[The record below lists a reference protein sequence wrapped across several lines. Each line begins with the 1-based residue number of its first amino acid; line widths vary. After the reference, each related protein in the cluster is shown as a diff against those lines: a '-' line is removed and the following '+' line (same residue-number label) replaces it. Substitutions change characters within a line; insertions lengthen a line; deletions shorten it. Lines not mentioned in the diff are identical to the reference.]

1 MCQRN
6 GIADSAVSQGYK
18 ARSAGCW
25 HVYLLVPVVQE
36 RRSSCQVV
44 FVISHPIIDVST
56 ILHSLLHILQAV
68 CLTGKGVMPAAQA
81 YLVLASVVCHCNYT
95 HEDLLFT
102 QVCSDPT
109 PIHCNTG
116 FGKKHYPLLSAAP
129 QNRLRADLCHCKCTY
144 EDLLFIQVCRDPQP
158 MQCTTGFGE
167 KHSPLLSAALENR
180 LTAALCHC
188 NYTHEDLLFMLV

>member
-1 MCQRN
+1 MYTCLCLLCKS
-6 GIADSAVSQGYK
+6 GG
-18 ARSAGCW
+18 
-25 HVYLLVPVVQE
+25 LLVRLCLSYLTPSLMSAPFYIACFT
-36 RRSSCQVV
+36 SSKP
-44 FVISHPIIDVST
+44 SA
-56 ILHSLLHILQAV
+56 SLAKEL
-68 CLTGKGVMPAAQA
+68 CLPQTASPLWPAAQA

-180 LTAALCHC
+180 LTIGTVSLQVHLWRFAIH
-188 NYTHEDLLFMLV
+188 TGVQ